1 MPPPVGVAVWGLAAS
16 SGLRK
21 VIPIPGH
28 LAVVA
33 VEHLGPGMLEQRPSF
48 PRSLWPV
55 TGHSVICPPHLA
67 VGFVRCVM
75 ADDGA

>member
-1 MPPPVGVAVWGLAAS
+1 MGAVVWGLVAS
-16 SGLRK
+16 NGPRII
-21 VIPIPGH
+21 IPIPGR
-28 LAVVA
+28 LAVVV
-33 VEHLGPGMLEQRPSF
+33 VERLGPDMLVRTPSF